1 MSKSM
6 RLDDLS
12 ISRLSNTDLNDYFGS
27 ASSVKS
33 AVEEIIRLHLK
44 IDADLSKRQAV
55 EILRRILIN
64 RGSEL
69 YNTVSRMRDSSM
81 RLRLE
86 DNDLLDDMNLLSE
99 KNDLNVKYLSSDVLT
114 KFHSLR
120 VIKTLELQKTRR
132 TNRFDYEELIS
143 DNIDETLD
151 HKEMIEPITE
161 DDTTLNQS
169 ESIEDL
175 FASYTIIDQ
184 FNDLDDYEKED
195 YCGEIDRIISA
206 GNVMKSTIDIYD
218 IENGNVDLSDDQMKD
233 YLTTIQT
240 VINLLEPTKSSNASK
255 ILFKS
260 FVDSEY
266 SLNVTNLFIKVYHR
280 LSIDE
285 SRLKMKKDIEDA
297 RLDGF
302 EYGEIDFFYAD
313 ESARREFL
321 ETLSYLLMRRD
332 TEVANQLLDLMN
344 AKNKTLT
351 KEEIDSNVAYRVLI
365 IDRYD
370 RIEIKLAKVNVT
382 MIDSFDNKMIVSQ
395 SLLEKIEC
403 V

>member
-86 DNDLLDDMNLLSE
+86 DNDLLDDMNRLSE

-151 HKEMIEPITE
+151 HKAMIEPITE
-161 DDTTLNQS
+161 DDTILNQS

-370 RIEIKLAKVNVT
+370 RIEIKLTKVNVT

>member
-86 DNDLLDDMNLLSE
+86 DNDLLDDMNRLSE

-161 DDTTLNQS
+161 NDTILNQS

-332 TEVANQLLDLMN
+332 TEAANQLLDLMN

-382 MIDSFDNKMIVSQ
+382 MIDSFDNKMIVSH

>member
-86 DNDLLDDMNLLSE
+86 DNDLLDDMNRLSE

-151 HKEMIEPITE
+151 HSVMIEPITE
-161 DDTTLNQS
+161 DDTILNQS

-206 GNVMKSTIDIYD
+206 GNVIKSTIDIYD

>member
-27 ASSVKS
+27 ASSVKL

-86 DNDLLDDMNLLSE
+86 DNDLLDDMNRLSE

-132 TNRFDYEELIS
+132 TNRFDYEELTS
-143 DNIDETLD
+143 DDDETLD

-161 DDTTLNQS
+161 DDTILNQS

-382 MIDSFDNKMIVSQ
+382 MIDSFDNKMIVSH

>member
-69 YNTVSRMRDSSM
+69 YNTVSRIRDSSM

-132 TNRFDYEELIS
+132 TNRFDYEELTS
-143 DNIDETLD
+143 DDDETLD

-370 RIEIKLAKVNVT
+370 RIEIKLAKVNVM

>member
-151 HKEMIEPITE
+151 HNAMIEPITE

-206 GNVMKSTIDIYD
+206 GNVIKSTIDIYD

-233 YLTTIQT
+233 YLTTMQT
-240 VINLLEPTKSSNASK
+240 VIHLLEPTRSSNASK
-255 ILFKS
+255 ILFRS

-332 TEVANQLLDLMN
+332 IEVANQLLDLMN

-382 MIDSFDNKMIVSQ
+382 MIDSFDNKMIVSH

>member
-206 GNVMKSTIDIYD
+206 GNVIKSTIDIYD

-332 TEVANQLLDLMN
+332 IEVANQLLDLMN

-365 IDRYD
+365 VDRYD

-382 MIDSFDNKMIVSQ
+382 MIDSFDNKMIVSH

>member
-12 ISRLSNTDLNDYFGS
+12 ISRLSNIDLNDYFGS
-27 ASSVKS
+27 ASSIKS
-33 AVEEIIRLHLK
+33 AIEEIIRLHLK

-55 EILRRILIN
+55 EVLRRILIN

-69 YNTVSRMRDSSM
+69 YNTASRMRDSSM

-86 DNDLLDDMNLLSE
+86 DSEILDDMINLNE
-99 KNDLNVKYLSSDVLT
+99 KNDLNVKYLSSDILT
-114 KFHSLR
+114 KFHSLC
-120 VIKTLELQKTRR
+120 VIKTLELPKTRR
-132 TNRFDYEELIS
+132 TNRFDYEELKDSETNESNDHS
-143 DNIDETLD
+143 DL
-151 HKEMIEPITE
+151 IESINN
-161 DDTTLNQS
+161 DTSLGQS

-206 GNVMKSTIDIYD
+206 GNVIKSTIDIYD
-218 IENGNVDLSDDQMKD
+218 IENGNVDLSDNQMKD
-233 YLTTIQT
+233 YLTTIKT
-240 VINLLEPTKSSNASK
+240 VIDLLEPTRSSNASK
-255 ILFKS
+255 VLFKT
-260 FVDSEY
+260 FADSEY

-280 LSIDE
+280 LSINE
-285 SRLKMKKDIEDA
+285 SRLKMQKDIEDA

-365 IDRYD
+365 VDRYD
-370 RIEIKLAKVNVT
+370 TIEIKLAKVNVT
-382 MIDSFDNKMIVSQ
+382 MIDFFDNKMIISQ
-395 SLLEKIEC
+395 SILEKIEHL
-403 V
+403 

>member
-86 DNDLLDDMNLLSE
+86 DNDLLDDMNRLSE

-151 HKEMIEPITE
+151 HNAMIEPITE

-206 GNVMKSTIDIYD
+206 GNVIKSTIDIYD
-218 IENGNVDLSDDQMKD
+218 IENGNADLSDDQMKD

-365 IDRYD
+365 VDRYD
-370 RIEIKLAKVNVT
+370 RIEIKLAKVDVT
-382 MIDSFDNKMIVSQ
+382 MIDSFDNKMIVSR

>member
-86 DNDLLDDMNLLSE
+86 DNDLLDDMNRLGE

-161 DDTTLNQS
+161 NDTTLNQS

-332 TEVANQLLDLMN
+332 TEVANHLLDLMN

-382 MIDSFDNKMIVSQ
+382 MIDSFDNKMIVSR

>member
-86 DNDLLDDMNLLSE
+86 DNDLLDDMNRLSE

-151 HKEMIEPITE
+151 HNAMIEPITE

-206 GNVMKSTIDIYD
+206 GNVIKSTIDIYD

-365 IDRYD
+365 VDRYD
-370 RIEIKLAKVNVT
+370 RIEIKLAKVDVT
-382 MIDSFDNKMIVSQ
+382 MIDSFDNKMIVSR

>member
-151 HKEMIEPITE
+151 HEAMIEPITE
-161 DDTTLNQS
+161 DDTILNQS

-206 GNVMKSTIDIYD
+206 GNVIKSTIDIYD

-382 MIDSFDNKMIVSQ
+382 MIDSFDNKMIVSH

>member
-1 MSKSM
+1 MNKSM

-86 DNDLLDDMNLLSE
+86 DNDLLDDMNRLSE

-120 VIKTLELQKTRR
+120 VIKTLDLQKTRR
-132 TNRFDYEELIS
+132 TNRFDYEELTL
-143 DNIDETLD
+143 DDDETLD
-151 HKEMIEPITE
+151 HKAMIEPITE
-161 DDTTLNQS
+161 DDTILNQS

-218 IENGNVDLSDDQMKD
+218 IENRNVDLSDDQMKD

-382 MIDSFDNKMIVSQ
+382 MIDSFDNKMIVSH

>member
-132 TNRFDYEELIS
+132 TNRFDYEELTS
-143 DNIDETLD
+143 DDDETLD

-218 IENGNVDLSDDQMKD
+218 IENGNADLSDDQMKD

-240 VINLLEPTKSSNASK
+240 VIHLLEPTKSSNASK

>member
-6 RLDDLS
+6 RLDDLN

-86 DNDLLDDMNLLSE
+86 DNDLLDDMNRLSE

-161 DDTTLNQS
+161 NDTILNQS

-206 GNVMKSTIDIYD
+206 GNVIKSTIDIYD

-382 MIDSFDNKMIVSQ
+382 MIDSFDNKMIVSH

>member
-151 HKEMIEPITE
+151 HEAMIEPITE
-161 DDTTLNQS
+161 DDTILNQS

-206 GNVMKSTIDIYD
+206 GNVIKSTIDIYD

>member
-86 DNDLLDDMNLLSE
+86 DNDLLDDMNRLSE

-132 TNRFDYEELIS
+132 TNRFDYEELTS
-143 DNIDETLD
+143 DDDETLD

-161 DDTTLNQS
+161 DDTILNQS

-382 MIDSFDNKMIVSQ
+382 MIDSFDNKMIVSH

>member
-86 DNDLLDDMNLLSE
+86 DNDLLDDMNRLSE

-161 DDTTLNQS
+161 NDTILNQS

-382 MIDSFDNKMIVSQ
+382 MIDSFDNKMIVSH

>member
-86 DNDLLDDMNLLSE
+86 DNDLLDDMNRLSE

-151 HKEMIEPITE
+151 HNAMIEPITE
-161 DDTTLNQS
+161 DDKTLNQS

-255 ILFKS
+255 ILFRS

>member
-132 TNRFDYEELIS
+132 TNRFDYEEIIS

-151 HKEMIEPITE
+151 HKEMIETITE

-206 GNVMKSTIDIYD
+206 GNVIKSTIDIYD

-240 VINLLEPTKSSNASK
+240 VINLLEPTRSSNASK
-255 ILFKS
+255 ILFRS

-266 SLNVTNLFIKVYHR
+266 ALNVTNLFIKVYHR

-344 AKNKTLT
+344 TKNKTLT

-382 MIDSFDNKMIVSQ
+382 MIDSFDNKMIVSH

>member
-86 DNDLLDDMNLLSE
+86 DNDLLDDMNRLSE

-161 DDTTLNQS
+161 NDTILNQS

-206 GNVMKSTIDIYD
+206 GNVIKSTIDIYD

-260 FVDSEY
+260 FADSEY

>member
-1 MSKSM
+1 MNKSM

-86 DNDLLDDMNLLSE
+86 DNDLLDDMNRLSE

-240 VINLLEPTKSSNASK
+240 VIHLLEPTKSSNASK

-365 IDRYD
+365 VDRYD
-370 RIEIKLAKVNVT
+370 KIEIKLAKVNVT

>member
-86 DNDLLDDMNLLSE
+86 DNDLLDDMNRLSE

-161 DDTTLNQS
+161 DDTILNQS

-206 GNVMKSTIDIYD
+206 GNIIKSTIDIYD

-382 MIDSFDNKMIVSQ
+382 MIDSFDNKMIVSH

>member
-132 TNRFDYEELIS
+132 TNRFDYEDLIS
-143 DNIDETLD
+143 DDIDETLD
-151 HKEMIEPITE
+151 HKTMIESITE

-218 IENGNVDLSDDQMKD
+218 VENGNVDLSDDQMKD
-233 YLTTIQT
+233 YLTTIRT

-382 MIDSFDNKMIVSQ
+382 MIDSFDNKMIVSH

>member
-1 MSKSM
+1 M

-33 AVEEIIRLHLK
+33 AIEEIIRLHLK

-120 VIKTLELQKTRR
+120 IIKTLELQKTRR

-161 DDTTLNQS
+161 NDTILNQS

-206 GNVMKSTIDIYD
+206 GNVIKSTIDIYD

-382 MIDSFDNKMIVSQ
+382 MIDSFDNKMIVSH

>member
-86 DNDLLDDMNLLSE
+86 DNDLLDDMNRLSE

-151 HKEMIEPITE
+151 HKAMIEPITE

-332 TEVANQLLDLMN
+332 IEVANQLLDLMN

-365 IDRYD
+365 VDRYD
-370 RIEIKLAKVNVT
+370 RIEIKLTKVNVT
-382 MIDSFDNKMIVSQ
+382 MIDSFDNKMIVSH

>member
-132 TNRFDYEELIS
+132 TNRFDYEEIIS

-151 HKEMIEPITE
+151 HKEMIETITE

-206 GNVMKSTIDIYD
+206 GNVIKSTIDIYD
-218 IENGNVDLSDDQMKD
+218 IENGNVDLSGDQMKD

-240 VINLLEPTKSSNASK
+240 VINLLEPTRSSNASK
-255 ILFKS
+255 ILFRS

-266 SLNVTNLFIKVYHR
+266 ALNVTNLFIKVYHR

-344 AKNKTLT
+344 TKNKTLT

-382 MIDSFDNKMIVSQ
+382 MIDSFDNKMIVSH

>member
-132 TNRFDYEELIS
+132 TNRFDYEEIIS

-206 GNVMKSTIDIYD
+206 GNVIKSTIDIYD
-218 IENGNVDLSDDQMKD
+218 IENRNVDLSDDQMKD

-351 KEEIDSNVAYRVLI
+351 KEEIDSNVAYRALI

>member
-86 DNDLLDDMNLLSE
+86 DNDLLDDMNRLSE

-151 HKEMIEPITE
+151 HNTMIEPITE

-240 VINLLEPTKSSNASK
+240 VINLLEPTTSSNASK

-382 MIDSFDNKMIVSQ
+382 MIDSFDNKMIVSH

>member
-12 ISRLSNTDLNDYFGS
+12 ISRLSNIDLSDYFGS
-27 ASSVKS
+27 ASSIKS
-33 AVEEIIRLHLK
+33 AMEEIIRLHLK

-55 EILRRILIN
+55 EVLRRILIN

-69 YNTVSRMRDSSM
+69 YNTASRMRDSSM

-86 DNDLLDDMNLLSE
+86 DSEILDDIIDLNE
-99 KNDLNVKYLSSDVLT
+99 KNDLNVKYLSSDILT
-114 KFHSLR
+114 KFHSLC
-120 VIKTLELQKTRR
+120 VIKTLELPKTRR
-132 TNRFDYEELIS
+132 TNRFDYEELTDLETTETNDHS
-143 DNIDETLD
+143 D
-151 HKEMIEPITE
+151 MIEAITNA
-161 DDTTLNQS
+161 DASLGQS
-169 ESIEDL
+169 ESVEDL
-175 FASYTIIDQ
+175 FASYIIIDQ

-206 GNVMKSTIDIYD
+206 GNVIKSTIDIYD

-233 YLTTIQT
+233 YLTTIKT
-240 VINLLEPTKSSNASK
+240 VIDLLEPTKSSNASK

-332 TEVANQLLDLMN
+332 TEVANQMLDLMN

-365 IDRYD
+365 VDRYD
-370 RIEIKLAKVNVT
+370 MIEIKLAKVNVT
-382 MIDSFDNKMIVSQ
+382 TIDSFDNKMIISQ
-395 SLLEKIEC
+395 SLLEKIEHL
-403 V
+403 

>member
-33 AVEEIIRLHLK
+33 AVEEIIRVHLK

-120 VIKTLELQKTRR
+120 VIKTLELRKTRR

-143 DNIDETLD
+143 DDIDETLD

-206 GNVMKSTIDIYD
+206 GNVIKSTIDIYD

-332 TEVANQLLDLMN
+332 TEAANQLLDLMN

-365 IDRYD
+365 VDRYD
-370 RIEIKLAKVNVT
+370 RIEIKLVKVNVT

>member
-12 ISRLSNTDLNDYFGS
+12 ISRLSNIDLNDYFGS

-33 AVEEIIRLHLK
+33 VVEEIIRLHLK

-99 KNDLNVKYLSSDVLT
+99 KNDLSVKYMSSDVLT
-114 KFHSLR
+114 KFHSLQ

-151 HKEMIEPITE
+151 HKEMIEPIMA

-206 GNVMKSTIDIYD
+206 GNVIKSTIDIYD

-233 YLTTIQT
+233 YLTTIRT
-240 VINLLEPTKSSNASK
+240 VISLLEPTESSNASK

-332 TEVANQLLDLMN
+332 TEVANHLLDLMN

-365 IDRYD
+365 VDRYD
-370 RIEIKLAKVNVT
+370 KIEIKLAKVNVT

-403 V
+403 I

>member
-81 RLRLE
+81 KLRLE
-86 DNDLLDDMNLLSE
+86 DNDLLDDMNRLSE

-161 DDTTLNQS
+161 DDTILNQS

-195 YCGEIDRIISA
+195 YCDEIDRIISA
-206 GNVMKSTIDIYD
+206 GNVIKSTIDIYD

-382 MIDSFDNKMIVSQ
+382 MIDSFDNKMIVSH

>member
-161 DDTTLNQS
+161 DDTILNQS

-206 GNVMKSTIDIYD
+206 GNVIKSTIDIYD

-370 RIEIKLAKVNVT
+370 RIEIKLAKVNVA

-395 SLLEKIEC
+395 SLLEKIER

>member
-86 DNDLLDDMNLLSE
+86 DNDLLDDMNRLSE

-151 HKEMIEPITE
+151 HKAMIEPITE
-161 DDTTLNQS
+161 DDTILNQS

-321 ETLSYLLMRRD
+321 ETLSYLLMRQD
-332 TEVANQLLDLMN
+332 TEVANRLLDLMN

>member
-86 DNDLLDDMNLLSE
+86 DNDLLDDMNRLSE

-151 HKEMIEPITE
+151 HKEMIGPITE
-161 DDTTLNQS
+161 NDTILNQS

-382 MIDSFDNKMIVSQ
+382 MIDSFDNKMIVSH

>member
-86 DNDLLDDMNLLSE
+86 DNDLLDDMNRLSE

-132 TNRFDYEELIS
+132 TNRFDYEELTS
-143 DNIDETLD
+143 DDDETLD

>member
-86 DNDLLDDMNLLSE
+86 DNDLLDDMNRLSE

-132 TNRFDYEELIS
+132 TNRFDYEDLTS
-143 DNIDETLD
+143 DDHDETLD

-206 GNVMKSTIDIYD
+206 GNVIKSTIDIYD

-382 MIDSFDNKMIVSQ
+382 MIDSFDNKMIVSH

>member
-86 DNDLLDDMNLLSE
+86 DNDLLDDMNRLSE

-161 DDTTLNQS
+161 DDTILNQS
-169 ESIEDL
+169 EYIEDL

-260 FVDSEY
+260 FLDSEY

>member
-86 DNDLLDDMNLLSE
+86 DNDLLDDMNRLSE

-161 DDTTLNQS
+161 NDTILNQS

-206 GNVMKSTIDIYD
+206 RNVIKSTIDIYD

-382 MIDSFDNKMIVSQ
+382 MIDSFDNKMIVSH